1 MFLNTACRMIFV
13 AAALTAANAWADQAK
28 DERVN
33 LRFTPQEQTVFL
45 TEMRTMLASVQGV
58 VKGIADSDRGA
69 IANFARISGNRM
81 ARATPA
87 SIRAKLPPSF
97 SQIGEPTHMLFEELA
112 VRAESDDMD
121 MLARHATFRI
131 R

>member
-1 MFLNTACRMIFV
+1 MIFV

-58 VKGIADSDRGA
+58 VKGIADSDRDA